1 MKIGYARVSSNS
13 QNLDRQIE
21 ILKEN
26 GCEKIFTE
34 KLSGKSIKDRP
45 VFNEALNYSR
55 EKDIFIVESLD
66 RLGRNY
72 NEVIETINTLKK
84 KDVQL
89 IITSLPI
96 MQEIIGN
103 ELMDRFVKDLI
114 IQILAMI
121 SEQERAESK
130 RKQAQGIELAKKR
143 GAFKGK
149 PLIYSPTSRDLQKRT
164 IYFKIVDEL
173 KEGLPISQ
181 IAKRNAVTRTTIYRI
196 KKSLNDISD

>member
-1 MKIGYARVSSNS
+1 MKIGYARVSSIS

-34 KLSGKSIKDRP
+34 KVSGKTIKDRP

-72 NEVIETINTLKK
+72 IEVIETINTLKK

-130 RKQAQGIELAKKR
+130 RRQAQGIALAKQR

-149 PLIYSPTSRDLQKRT
+149 PLIYSPNARDPQKRT
-164 IYFKIVDEL
+164 IYFKIVEEL
-173 KEGLPISQ
+173 KEGIPIST
-181 IAKRNAVTRTTIYRI
+181 IAKRNAVTRTTVYRI
-196 KKSLNDISD
+196 KNSLN

>member
-34 KLSGKSIKDRP
+34 KVSGKNIKDRP
-45 VFNEALNYSR
+45 VFNEALNYIR
-55 EKDIFIVESLD
+55 EKDIFTVESLD

-130 RKQAQGIELAKKR
+130 RRQAQGIALAKQR

-149 PLIYSPTSRDLQKRT
+149 PLIYSPNSRDPQKRT
-164 IYFKIVDEL
+164 IYYKIVEEL
-173 KEGLPISQ
+173 KEELPISQ
-181 IAKRNAVTRTTIYRI
+181 IAKRNGVTRTTIYRI
-196 KKSLNDISD
+196 KNSLNLM

>member
-1 MKIGYARVSSNS
+1 MKIGYARVSSSS

-34 KLSGKSIKDRP
+34 KVSGKNIKDRP
-45 VFNEALNYSR
+45 VFNEALNYIR

-130 RKQAQGIELAKKR
+130 RRQAQGIALAKKR

-181 IAKRNAVTRTTIYRI
+181 IARRNAVTRTTVYRI